1 MLGVFVGSA
10 ALIIILSV
18 FNGFEDMVL
27 KMFNTVTPQILIQ
40 PAQGKSFNPHTAY
53 FTQLRN
59 HSSVYSFTEVLSD
72 NALIWYD
79 NKQSPALIKGV
90 SSDFL
95 KNKSL
100 DTVVLEGSFVLEN
113 SNGPNAVIGSGLQAY
128 LGVNVSDPFEQLQIY
143 SPKKGLTSSSI
154 NPLNDFTVLN
164 IPPSGVFEVQQD
176 VENMVVVPIAFA
188 RELFGEGQNV
198 SAIEINVNK
207 GVDAENLKLEI
218 AQTLGENFV
227 VKNRVQQNQ
236 ALYNVLGSE
245 KWMVYII
252 LTFILII
259 AIFNIIGSL
268 TMLVIEKFKDIAIL
282 NSLGASKKLIKQIFL
297 AEGMMITLG
306 GCIFGLLIGYVFCL
320 LQQQF
325 GWIEMGE
332 GNFMVSAYPIS
343 FKWKDFVLVFATVTF
358 FSFIASALAA
368 NLSVKRINYLSQSL

>member
-113 SNGPNAVIGSGLQAY
+113 SNGPNAVIGSRLQAY
-128 LGVNVSDPFEQLQIY
+128 LCVNVSDPFEQLQIY

-207 GVDAENLKLEI
+207 GVNAENLKLEI
-218 AQTLGENFV
+218 AQTLGKNFV

>member
-1 MLGVFVGSA
+1 
-10 ALIIILSV
+10 
-18 FNGFEDMVL
+18 
-27 KMFNTVTPQILIQ
+27 
-40 PAQGKSFNPHTAY
+40 
-53 FTQLRN
+53 
-59 HSSVYSFTEVLSD
+59 
-72 NALIWYD
+72 
-79 NKQSPALIKGV
+79 
-90 SSDFL
+90 
-95 KNKSL
+95 
-100 DTVVLEGSFVLEN
+100 
-113 SNGPNAVIGSGLQAY
+113 
-128 LGVNVSDPFEQLQIY
+128 
-143 SPKKGLTSSSI
+143 
-154 NPLNDFTVLN
+154 
-164 IPPSGVFEVQQD
+164 
-176 VENMVVVPIAFA
+176 MVVVPIAFA

-207 GVDAENLKLEI
+207 GIDVENLKLEI
-218 AQTLGENFV
+218 AQTLDKNFV